1 HRDAQARRY
10 RIAGFRRRGGAVGRP
25 EPGGHGCPAA
35 SLRHRRD
42 RGQER
47 PKQRTRRRRRGARI
61 RAGAGSGGAGRHHRS
76 RRRFQCRLSRRP
88 SRRPRPSAGGG
99 RRAPPRWRRDPPSRR
114 ARAPRRGRD
123 ALKSFTP
130 PKPTFA
136 RHATAVADDAS
147 NESDTG
153 AALMPPRRSWTG
165 PPKLGT
171 LPASE
176 MSPVARAR
184 SNNSPREVRAMNY
197 RGFAARCLIGAA
209 ALGALTAGAA
219 AQDEKVFKLG
229 VVAFL
234 SGPAAE
240 SFGKPAW
247 DGAKTVIDALNA
259 GTVIKPYDQVG
270 FGGLKIEVDLI
281 DEAGGAT
288 KQVEELRNA
297 FERDHVDAVLGYIS
311 SGDCLAVAPA
321 AEQLK
326 KMLVLMDCGTPRIFE
341 ENKFKYVF
349 RSAAH

>member
-1 HRDAQARRY
+1 
-10 RIAGFRRRGGAVGRP
+10 
-25 EPGGHGCPAA
+25 
-35 SLRHRRD
+35 
-42 RGQER
+42 
-47 PKQRTRRRRRGARI
+47 
-61 RAGAGSGGAGRHHRS
+61 
-76 RRRFQCRLSRRP
+76 
-88 SRRPRPSAGGG
+88 
-99 RRAPPRWRRDPPSRR
+99 
-114 ARAPRRGRD
+114 
-123 ALKSFTP
+123 
-130 PKPTFA
+130 
-136 RHATAVADDAS
+136 
-147 NESDTG
+147 
-153 AALMPPRRSWTG
+153 
-165 PPKLGT
+165 
-171 LPASE
+171 
-176 MSPVARAR
+176 
-184 SNNSPREVRAMNY
+184 MNH

-321 AEQLK
+321 AEAAQKDARADGL
-326 KMLVLMDCGTPRIFE
+326 RH
-341 ENKFKYVF
+341 
-349 RSAAH
+349 AAHLRGEQVQIRLPFGCAWRDG

>member
-1 HRDAQARRY
+1 
-10 RIAGFRRRGGAVGRP
+10 
-25 EPGGHGCPAA
+25 
-35 SLRHRRD
+35 
-42 RGQER
+42 
-47 PKQRTRRRRRGARI
+47 
-61 RAGAGSGGAGRHHRS
+61 
-76 RRRFQCRLSRRP
+76 
-88 SRRPRPSAGGG
+88 
-99 RRAPPRWRRDPPSRR
+99 
-114 ARAPRRGRD
+114 
-123 ALKSFTP
+123 
-130 PKPTFA
+130 
-136 RHATAVADDAS
+136 
-147 NESDTG
+147 
-153 AALMPPRRSWTG
+153 
-165 PPKLGT
+165 
-171 LPASE
+171 
-176 MSPVARAR
+176 
-184 SNNSPREVRAMNY
+184 MNY

-209 ALGALTAGAA
+209 ALGALTASAA

-259 GTVIKPYDQVG
+259 GAVIKPYDQVG

-326 KMLVLMDCGTPRIFE
+326 RMLRADGLRH
-341 ENKFKYVF
+341 
-349 RSAAH
+349 AAHLRGEQVQIRLPFGGAWRRWITSPWPATW

>member
-1 HRDAQARRY
+1 
-10 RIAGFRRRGGAVGRP
+10 
-25 EPGGHGCPAA
+25 
-35 SLRHRRD
+35 
-42 RGQER
+42 
-47 PKQRTRRRRRGARI
+47 
-61 RAGAGSGGAGRHHRS
+61 
-76 RRRFQCRLSRRP
+76 
-88 SRRPRPSAGGG
+88 
-99 RRAPPRWRRDPPSRR
+99 
-114 ARAPRRGRD
+114 
-123 ALKSFTP
+123 
-130 PKPTFA
+130 
-136 RHATAVADDAS
+136 
-147 NESDTG
+147 
-153 AALMPPRRSWTG
+153 
-165 PPKLGT
+165 
-171 LPASE
+171 
-176 MSPVARAR
+176 MSPVARAC

-341 ENKFKYVF
+341 ENKYNYVF
-349 RSAAH
+349 RTAAHATMDNVGLIRYMKANNIKLNTLSAINQDYDWGRDSRA